1 MRSRSA
7 TPCGRS
13 SSTMVSVRRFTVI
26 ALFIG
31 HLAGM
36 LWLCSDR
43 VPAQDS
49 PDDVAARLNLRQQEE
64 LWTLRAMSSSFSRDG
79 YVSLLPHN
87 NSCQQR
93 QAPHPAGVAD
103 LFGGPA
109 GRDPIRN
116 VHGRHGILQMHTL
129 EATDSTYWGTGL
141 SVRVLRMPSCISEPW
156 PMAELERDLATLA
169 ASPLER
175 RDLDTLVESGTLV
188 VDIVLV
194 EPPARECART
204 EASTAH
210 VEKLVRTAKLSTLV
224 IVIADP
230 HAAKPHTVLENN
242 PYAPATIHIRDF
254 PCGAVARLSPE
265 GAWLSIVDD
274 FV

>member
-1 MRSRSA
+1 
-7 TPCGRS
+7 
-13 SSTMVSVRRFTVI
+13 MVSVRRFTVI

-64 LWTLRAMSSSFSRDG
+64 LWTLRAMSSSFSR
-79 YVSLLPHN
+79 
-87 NSCQQR
+87 

-103 LFGGPA
+103 LFGGPV

-156 PMAELERDLATLA
+156 SMAELERDLATLA